1 MDQSSKAVHW
11 SLNRDDKGVAESAV
25 DSNDLGTAHVV
36 HFHMTTLL
44 RFSALLRTKS
54 GVLRLADSTS
64 M

>member
-1 MDQSSKAVHW
+1 MNRSSKAVHL
-11 SLNRDDKGVAESAV
+11 SSIRDDKGVAESDG
-25 DSNDLGTAHVV
+25 DSTSLGTAQVV

-54 GVLRLADSTS
+54 GVLRLVDSTS